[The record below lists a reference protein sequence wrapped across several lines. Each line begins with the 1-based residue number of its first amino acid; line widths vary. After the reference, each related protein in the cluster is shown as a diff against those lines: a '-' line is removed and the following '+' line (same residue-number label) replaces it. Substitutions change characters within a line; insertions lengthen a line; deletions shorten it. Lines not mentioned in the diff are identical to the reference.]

1 MEATMEGECEELI
14 EIRPG
19 TELERFEA
27 KGEEKSGSDRVM
39 TVVGITD

>member
-27 KGEEKSGSDRVM
+27 KGGGEEWK
-39 TVVGITD
+39 